1 MSWKFREGF
10 QNQPSIRRGQ
20 REDALGRG
28 CREKETKEPMY
39 AACLREQQGISLA
52 EVEVFYHELVRIRAE
67 WDHTVKPLDCEP
79 KGFN

>member
-1 MSWKFREGF
+1 MSWKFRKGF
-10 QNQPSIRRGQ
+10 QNQPSIRREQ

-39 AACLREQQGISLA
+39 AACLGEQQGISLA
-52 EVEVFYHELVRIRAE
+52 EVEVFYQELVRIGAE